1 MTVISDRHLGRR
13 TFLAGLTA
21 AGVLALPACSTMQ
34 TFSLTEAIR
43 RLLVLSSER
52 AFMRM
57 TAPGGFWDQKMAE
70 LGLGEVLGKRG
81 DTLTGILTSALLKQ
95 RMERSFSRMAERG
108 ADRAAPVVADAVRTI
123 GIENAEALLR
133 GGPTAATGF
142 LRQQMAGRL
151 IEVMVPE
158 LSDALRVADDP
169 LVAQALAGLIGTDP
183 SRLAHQFADKVD
195 DVIWNEIGREEQ
207 DIRSDPSSTNDPLI
221 RGVLHAR

>member
-1 MTVISDRHLGRR
+1 MTAISDVQFGRR
-13 TFLAGLTA
+13 SFLAGVA
-21 AGVLALPACSTMQ
+21 AGGVLALPACSTMQ
-34 TFSLTEAIR
+34 SFSLTETIR
-43 RLLVLSSER
+43 RLLILSSER

-70 LGLGEVLGKRG
+70 LGLGDLLGRRG

-95 RMERSFSRMAERG
+95 RMERAFSRMAERG

-123 GIENAEALLR
+123 GIANAEALLR
-133 GGPTAATGF
+133 GGPSAATAF

-158 LSDALRVADDP
+158 LTDALRVADDP

-183 SRLAHQFADKVD
+183 ARLANEFADRVD
-195 DVIWNEIGREEQ
+195 DVIWTEIGREEEN
-207 DIRSDPSSTNDPLI
+207 IRSDPRSTNDPLI
-221 RGVLHAR
+221 KGVLHAR